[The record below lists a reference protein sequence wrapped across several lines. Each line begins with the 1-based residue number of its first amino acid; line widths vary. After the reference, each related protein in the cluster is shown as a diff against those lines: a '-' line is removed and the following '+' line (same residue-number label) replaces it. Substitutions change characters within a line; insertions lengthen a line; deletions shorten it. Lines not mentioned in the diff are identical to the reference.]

1 MKKLLTPARVSA
13 INKLSLVILAAVSL
27 TACSTPKIALNGE
40 GFKELPVRGRNGFLI
55 KQKLTIG
62 DLTTSAVKRS
72 WTRGSS
78 SRTGLSI
85 GNPTDPYYENIISM
99 EYVKKKQTLNF
110 TIRDPMQNKSEVR
123 CVTKFSSD
131 ELIVGNN
138 PNSLLNI
145 GIDLLRGISSANS
158 FYAHIFINDQHKPW
172 QLLLDNIAMQDK
184 PRSYTGVVALDKDN
198 YYSLVPV
205 NKLLDK
211 QGQPRKIP
219 FGSAG
224 LELRNKYD
232 KAVATVSFIDNG
244 KVYMNTADKTEQFLL
259 SNICAALLLQ
269 EQIGG

>member
-1 MKKLLTPARVSA
+1 MKKLF
-13 INKLSLVILAAVSL
+13 IILLAGMTV
-27 TACSTPKIALNGE
+27 TGCSSPRIALNGE
-40 GFKELPVRGRNGFLI
+40 GFKELPVKGRNGFLI

-72 WTRGSS
+72 WTRGTT
-78 SRTGLSI
+78 SRTGLAI
-85 GNPTDPYYENIISM
+85 GHPTDPFYENIISM

-110 TIRDPMQNKSEVR
+110 SLADPLRNNSEVR

-131 ELIVGNN
+131 ELVVGKN

-145 GIDLLRGISSANS
+145 GIDLVRGITSTNT
-158 FYAHIFINDQHKPW
+158 FYAQIFINQQEKPW

-184 PRSYTGVVALDKDN
+184 AKTYTGIVALDKEN
-198 YYSLVPV
+198 YYTLVPV

-211 QGQPRKIP
+211 KGVPRNIL
-219 FGSAG
+219 FGSIG
-224 LELRNKYD
+224 LELRNRHD

-244 KVYMNTADKTEQFLL
+244 KVYMNTMDKGEEFLL
-259 SNICAALLLQ
+259 ANICAALLLQ